1 MKIAIVA
8 TEASADFLG
17 LKLINVLQ
25 KRNKNLKFFGIGGPL
40 MESTGFDSFISI
52 NNFNTIGIAEVFF
65 RIPKFLRIVQCSW
78 GKLIKYKLPIYKTM
92 RI

>member
-25 KRNKNLKFFGIGGPL
+25 KRNKKLKLFGIGGPL

-65 RIPKFLRIVQCSW
+65 RIPKFLRILKEIENKIRLESPD
-78 GKLIKYKLPIYKTM
+78 LML
-92 RI
+92 